1 MTKQS
6 FQRVPVTAALLVLL
20 WLAALLVAAAPVAL
34 PVQEAPS
41 LPLEEI
47 VEKFTQKELEYATA
61 HALYRYT
68 LTIRVQELD
77 DEGDVVGEFEQEG
90 TVEFGRR
97 GQRTLLLTSNP
108 RTDLVHLNISRIA
121 LEELSRIPL
130 FLLRPEEKEKYDI
143 TYLTSERVDEV
154 ITYLFRIR
162 PKGIPRSFENLFE
175 GVVWVDSE
183 QFDIVRAQGRLRP
196 AHRNGPLGRYFQR
209 MEIYRQP
216 VDDFLFPT
224 YVRSD
229 DIIRAVGGEG
239 TLRAR
244 LIVRFKDHKRIGQPD
259 SAETNSS
266 QE

>member
-6 FQRVPVTAALLVLL
+6 FQRVPVIAALLATL
-20 WLAALLVAAAPVAL
+20 WLVAVPVGSQA
-34 PVQEAPS
+34 QEAPS

-47 VEKFTQKELEYATA
+47 VEKFTQKESDYAGA
-61 HALYRYT
+61 HSLYQYT

-77 DEGDVVGEFEQEG
+77 EEGDVVGEFEQEG

-97 GQRTLLLTSNP
+97 GQRTMRLTTNP

-130 FLLRPEEKEKYDI
+130 FLLRPEDKEKYDI

-162 PKGIPRSFENLFE
+162 PKGVPRVIENLFE

-183 QFDIVRAQGRLRP
+183 QYDIVRVQGRLRP
-196 AHRNGPLGRYFQR
+196 AHDNGPLGRYFQR

-229 DIIRAVGGEG
+229 DIVRAVGGEG
-239 TLRAR
+239 TVRAR
-244 LIVRFKDHKRIGQPD
+244 LIVRFKDHKRIDAPEQED
-259 SAETNSS
+259 SNPS